1 MEVANRNISVIEC
14 ERGLLGISA
23 LPDLLILVSYI
34 WALILFR
41 FIEPENLS
49 TLIETVRKSN
59 SGSFLHGEI
68 YALLVIV
75 NGEG

>member
-1 MEVANRNISVIEC
+1 MCFLQSLRPVDMVEANISVVEC

-23 LPDLLILVSYI
+23 LPDVLILVSYI

-49 TLIETVRKSN
+49 TLIETVSLIIA
-59 SGSFLHGEI
+59 SV
-68 YALLVIV
+68 LL
-75 NGEG
+75 